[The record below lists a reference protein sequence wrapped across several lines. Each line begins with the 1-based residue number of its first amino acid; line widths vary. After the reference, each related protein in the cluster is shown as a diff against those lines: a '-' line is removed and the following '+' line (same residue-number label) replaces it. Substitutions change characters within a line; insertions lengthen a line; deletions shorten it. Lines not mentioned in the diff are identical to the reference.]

1 MTKFGQKRFGN
12 TTIGGRIFKDTALST
27 QYNYQTQT
35 TQETTITD
43 ATAQTTSYVFTLNTS
58 SETAKAT
65 DFVQNTTYSFSTLVS
80 NDFPEIKLWGA
91 QGIILTE
98 DL

>member
-12 TTIGGRIFKDTALST
+12 TTIGGRIFKDTALT
-27 QYNYQTQT
+27 IQYNYQAQT
-35 TQETTITD
+35 TQETAITD
-43 ATAQTTSYVFTLNTS
+43 ETAQTTNYVFTVNAS

-65 DFVQNTTYSFSTLVS
+65 DFARSTTYSFSPLVS

-91 QGIILTE
+91 QGIILI
-98 DL
+98 D